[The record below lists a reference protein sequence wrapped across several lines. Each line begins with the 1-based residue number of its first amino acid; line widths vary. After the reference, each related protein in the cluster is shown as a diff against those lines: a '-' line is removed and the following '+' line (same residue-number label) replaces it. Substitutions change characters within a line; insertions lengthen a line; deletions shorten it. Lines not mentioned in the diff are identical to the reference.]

1 MRHIE
6 LWKLAFQNV
15 LASALRSALT
25 VLELSIGVAAIL
37 AVITLGEAGR
47 AQVKTEIG
55 KMGIDKVLVTAEA
68 GPALTSEDT
77 QLISSRLRT
86 QVDELLCLPA
96 HVSTDIGSTDT
107 LLVGIG
113 AAFLKEAYPVL
124 RTGRF
129 WSSGEWTANV
139 PAAVVG
145 QDLAHDIH
153 LSVGHWFSAGGQML
167 QCIGILDELPV
178 ASQIDFRS
186 SVLLPE
192 GFLAP
197 WSSLALRQLSVHVP
211 TGATQDETAK
221 TVKQLLL
228 DSSGKNVAAVS
239 MQLQAE
245 AADAVVMI
253 FMDVLRWVALICML
267 VGGVGV
273 MNILLVSVRERR
285 REIGIMQSLGAGRQ
299 QICSLFLYE
308 GIAYAVTGGIMG
320 LLLGGGIIAIAGGSI
335 GLSPVVQ
342 PADCAAVFAC
352 SVLVGLL
359 SGVVP
364 AFRASMLRPID
375 ALREE

>member
-25 VLELSIGVAAIL
+25 VLELSIGVAAVL

-47 AQVKTEIG
+47 AQVRNEIG
-55 KMGIDKVLVTAEA
+55 KMGIDKVLVTSEA
-68 GPALTSEDT
+68 GPALTGEDA
-77 QLISSRLRT
+77 QLIGSRLST

-96 HVSTDIGSTDT
+96 HVSTDIGSADT

-113 AAFLKEAYPVL
+113 AAYLKGTYPVL
-124 RTGRF
+124 RTGRL
-129 WSSGEWTANV
+129 WSEGEWNATV

-145 QDLAHDIH
+145 RDLAHDIR
-153 LSVGHWFSAGGQML
+153 LSAGQWFTAGGQML
-167 QCIGILDELPV
+167 QCIGILEELPV
-178 ASQIDFRS
+178 AAQIDFRS
-186 SVLLPE
+186 CVLLPE
-192 GFLAP
+192 GFLTP
-197 WSSLALRQLSVHVP
+197 WSSMALRQLSVHVP
-211 TGATQDETAK
+211 VGVTQDETAE
-221 TVKQLLL
+221 TVKQLM
-228 DSSGKNVAAVS
+228 DASGKTVAAVS

-245 AADAVVMI
+245 AADTVVLI

-299 QICSLFLYE
+299 LICSLFLYE
-308 GIAYAVTGGIMG
+308 GIAYALTGGILG
-320 LLLGGGIIAIAGGSI
+320 LLLGGCIIGIAGASI

-342 PADCAAVFAC
+342 PADCAFVFAS